1 MKRSGL
7 QSGRSLAIS
16 GNSPDFTKNVV
27 GYCDPLSVVAGNTIR
42 FKLSSESPGLA
53 DMVLVRLISGD
64 DRPHGTG
71 LIEEK
76 VSVDLPDR
84 IELNYQEVVP
94 GSYAAFTMPA
104 AKTLDVEFYF
114 LPTLVNESPQTLFH
128 FGGLRFSFSEGMHAR

>member
-1 MKRSGL
+1 M
-7 QSGRSLAIS
+7 
-16 GNSPDFTKNVV
+16 V

-76 VSVDLPDR
+76 VSVDLPDS

-94 GSYAAFTMPA
+94 GSYAAFTMRA
-104 AKTLDVEFYF
+104 A
-114 LPTLVNESPQTLFH
+114 
-128 FGGLRFSFSEGMHAR
+128 

>member
-1 MKRSGL
+1 
-7 QSGRSLAIS
+7 
-16 GNSPDFTKNVV
+16 
-27 GYCDPLSVVAGNTIR
+27 
-42 FKLSSESPGLA
+42 
-53 DMVLVRLISGD
+53 MVLVRLISGD

-104 AKTLDVEFYF
+104 AKALDVEFYF

-128 FGGLRFSFSEGMHAR
+128 FGGLRFSFSEEGCTLDNLGVVHHLGVVPKVNRWNKV

>member
-1 MKRSGL
+1 
-7 QSGRSLAIS
+7 
-16 GNSPDFTKNVV
+16 
-27 GYCDPLSVVAGNTIR
+27 
-42 FKLSSESPGLA
+42 
-53 DMVLVRLISGD
+53 MVLVRLISGD

-114 LPTLVNESPQTLFH
+114 LPTLVNESPQTLIH
-128 FGGLRFSFSEGMHAR
+128 FGGLRFCRLPVI